1 MLLTMEI
8 KPHLTKKQWELYYA
22 FLDPIIEEILFWW
35 GWRWGKTRWVAEIL
49 NITCLQY
56 PWISRLVGRRER
68 DDLRKTSLNTILK
81 VLNHHKLIRDVHFTV
96 NMQTKELRYYNGS
109 KIDFVPLRLE
119 PSDPEFNRLGWY
131 EETFA
136 RVDEVQEVDRKAI
149 DVIKSR
155 LTEKIKEYDLVGKV
169 IMTCN
174 PDKWH
179 LYSTF
184 IKPRKDGTLQPN
196 RVFIQSL
203 YSDNPHI
210 DHAKYE
216 ASLADANIVTRK
228 RILLWDR
235 DYDDSPGRLFDFD
248 KICDLVTNP
257 KINWN
262 KYISCDVARKWQDK
276 AIIRVWN
283 WFEEIDKAIYLTC
296 TTTQIVDKIREF
308 SQRYTVPMSNVIVD
322 EDWVGWWVVDNLKC
336 KGFVNN
342 SSPID
347 TRTPAQV
354 TAWIPK
360 PNFENLKTQCYVELS
375 KRVNA
380 WEIRL
385 SHLTEELK
393 QELDNIVQ
401 IDLDKDW
408 VIKIIKK
415 DELKKKL
422 GRSPDE
428 ADSLMMRMYFE
439 VKPKQTFVFV
449 EI

>member
-1 MLLTMEI
+1 MEL
-8 KPHLTKKQWELYYA
+8 KPHLTKKQRELYRA
-22 FLDPIIEEILFWW
+22 FVDPIIEEILFWGW
-35 GWRWGKTRWVAEIL
+35 GRWGKTRWVAEIL
-49 NITCLQY
+49 NITCLQF
-56 PWISRLVGRRER
+56 PWISRLVGRREW

-81 VLNHHKLIRDVHFTV
+81 VLHHHKLVKGVHYQI
-96 NMQTKELRYYNGS
+96 NMQTKEVKYFNGS

-136 RVDEVQEVDRKAI
+136 WVDEAQEVDRKAI

-184 IKPRKDGTLQPN
+184 IKPRKEGTLQEN
-196 RVFIQSL
+196 RTFIQSL

-210 DHAKYE
+210 DHEKYE

-228 RILLWDR
+228 RILLGDW

-248 KICDLVTNP
+248 KICDLATNP
-257 KINWN
+257 KVNGS
-262 KYISCDVARKWQDK
+262 KYISCDVARMWQDK
-276 AIIRVWN
+276 AIIRVRN
-283 WFEEIDKAIYLTC
+283 WLEEIDKVVYKIS
-296 TTTQIVDKIREF
+296 TTTQIQDKIRELC
-308 SQRYTVPMSNVIVD
+308 QRHVIPMSNVIVD
-322 EDWVGWWVVDNLKC
+322 EDGVGGWVVDSLRC

-342 SSPID
+342 STAID

-354 TAWIPK
+354 SSGIPK
-360 PNFENLKTQCYVELS
+360 PNFDNLKTQCYFELA
-375 KRVNA
+375 KKVNSG
-380 WEIRL
+380 EIRL
-385 SHLTEELK
+385 TELSDDLK

-401 IDLDKDW
+401 INLDKDW
-408 VIKIIKK
+408 PIRIIKK
-415 DELKKKL
+415 EDLKKKI

-439 VKPKQTFVFV
+439 LRPKPMFTFASL
-449 EI
+449 

>member
-1 MLLTMEI
+1 
-8 KPHLTKKQWELYYA
+8 
-22 FLDPIIEEILFWW
+22 
-35 GWRWGKTRWVAEIL
+35 
-49 NITCLQY
+49 
-56 PWISRLVGRRER
+56 
-68 DDLRKTSLNTILK
+68 
-81 VLNHHKLIRDVHFTV
+81 
-96 NMQTKELRYYNGS
+96 MQTKEIKYFNGS

-119 PSDPEFNRLGWY
+119 PSDPEFNRLWWY

-136 RVDEVQEVDRKAI
+136 WVDEAQEVDRKAI

-184 IKPRKDGTLQPN
+184 IKPSKEWTLQPN

-210 DHAKYE
+210 DHEKYE

-228 RILLWDR
+228 RILLWDW

-248 KICDLVTNP
+248 KICDLATNP
-257 KINWN
+257 KVNGS
-262 KYISCDVARKWQDK
+262 KYISCDVARMWQDK
-276 AIIRVWN
+276 AIIRVRN
-283 WFEEIDKAIYLTC
+283 GLEEIDKAVYKVSS
-296 TTTQIVDKIREF
+296 TTQIQDKIKEF
-308 SQRYTVPMSNVIVD
+308 CQHYTVPMSNVIVD
-322 EDWVGWWVVDNLKC
+322 EDGVGGWVVDSLRC

-342 SSPID
+342 STAID

-354 TAWIPK
+354 SSGIPK
-360 PNFENLKTQCYVELS
+360 PNFENLKTQCYFELA
-375 KRVNA
+375 KKVNA
-380 WEIRL
+380 GEIRL
-385 SHLTEELK
+385 SQLNEELK

-401 IDLDKDW
+401 INLDKDW
-408 VIKIIKK
+408 PNRIIKK
-415 DELKKKL
+415 EDLKKKI

-439 VKPKQTFVFV
+439 LRPKPMFTFASL
-449 EI
+449 

>member
-1 MLLTMEI
+1 
-8 KPHLTKKQWELYYA
+8 
-22 FLDPIIEEILFWW
+22 
-35 GWRWGKTRWVAEIL
+35 
-49 NITCLQY
+49 
-56 PWISRLVGRRER
+56 
-68 DDLRKTSLNTILK
+68 
-81 VLNHHKLIRDVHFTV
+81 
-96 NMQTKELRYYNGS
+96 MQTKEIRYYNWS

-119 PSDPEFNRLGWY
+119 PSDPEFNWLGWY

-136 RVDEVQEVDRKAI
+136 RVDEAQEVDRKAI

-184 IKPRKDGTLQPN
+184 IKPSREGTLQPN

-203 YSDNPHI
+203 YRDNPHI

-216 ASLADANIVTRK
+216 ASLADSNIVTRK

-235 DYDDSPGRLFDFD
+235 DYDDNPGRLFDFD
-248 KICDLVTNP
+248 KICDLATNP
-257 KINWN
+257 KVNGT
-262 KYISCDVARKWQDK
+262 KYISCDVARMGKDK

-283 WFEEIDKAIYLTC
+283 GLEEIDKVVYAVSA
-296 TTTQIVDKIREF
+296 TTQIQDKIRELC
-308 SQRYTVPMSNVIVD
+308 QRYTIPMSNVIVD
-322 EDWVGWWVVDNLKC
+322 EDWVGWWVVDTLRC
-336 KGFVNN
+336 KWFVNN

-354 TAWIPK
+354 SAWVPK
-360 PNFENLKTQCYVELS
+360 PNFENLKTQCYFELA
-375 KRVNA
+375 KKVNLG
-380 WEIRL
+380 EIRL
-385 SHLTEELK
+385 LQLTEELK

-401 IDLDKDW
+401 INLDKDW
-408 VIKIIKK
+408 PIKIIKK
-415 DELKKKL
+415 EDLKKKI

-439 VKPKQTFVFV
+439 LKPKQTFVFV